1 MWPAMPM
8 CTPSSGSPVTEF
20 VMVPETVPHGSTAQ
34 SGGRTKFA
42 TGCTSFPSA
51 AAA

>member
-1 MWPAMPM
+1 MWPAIPT
-8 CTPSSGSPVTEF
+8 CTPASGAPDTES

-34 SGGRTKFA
+34 SGGVAKSA
-42 TGCTSFPSA
+42 TGCTSLPSA